1 MPRFARDLLDGDPLT
16 VAAAT
21 PVLEV
26 QHLLVLAHAYGM
38 PVVEEDG
45 RVIGMVSAVDVLRA
59 IDQALDPDLDDGET
73 DDTFEPLRT
82 LTARDIAGDHMV
94 WVEPTTPV
102 DEVAAKMRTAGAHRV
117 LVGTDGKLE
126 GVLTAYDL
134 LVAVA

>member
-1 MPRFARDLLDGDPLT
+1 MPRIARDLLEGDPLT

-26 QHLLVLAHAYGM
+26 QHLLVLAHVYGM

-59 IDQALDPDLDDGET
+59 IDQALDPDLDDGESE
-73 DDTFEPLRT
+73 DTFEPLRT
-82 LTARDIAGDHMV
+82 LTARDIAGDHV
-94 WVEPTTPV
+94 LWVDPTMPV
-102 DEVAAKMRTAGAHRV
+102 DEVAAQMRSAGAHRV
-117 LVGTDGKLE
+117 LVGTGGKLE

-134 LVAVA
+134 LAAVA